1 MNAAT
6 VLTSGGDNTRMV
18 FTPPGPI
25 PCTESVTVWTW
36 GDENAPRTWVVTMED
51 GTTFSEA
58 VTSTGSVMTPVT
70 ISANGNITQ
79 IRSVQSAGAGRSH
92 AWSAV
97 AIDGVLFVDGP
108 APDKV
113 TTVSPKRGSGTVESI
128 NGTEVTISP
137 FTDNCFKPGQW
148 LTVDKPLM
156 VTPVT
161 SEITNYGNLTK
172 TVTVTNVKDLV
183 EFESGD
189 NVFMAD
195 EDGNPVSPEITTSPI
210 ASITGVPVTWSSD
223 HFRISVGGGQ
233 QSWGSGPLAFNGND
247 SDGASGTGDTNQMG
261 TFTLDKLSDLGDFY
275 CDSVTYKISRRG
287 YETPGNDYGRR
298 IMFYYADGTNAG
310 SDSVDDPDS
319 GTNFK
324 ISVNPN
330 PDKPLDYLQL
340 VGGNNNQFG
349 GGGGYGTS
357 TITVYM
363 IKLDG
368 VTLIDGEDYNSDLIF
383 TSGTNISQF
392 KRGDTLVTGEKV
404 LEDGDASNRL
414 IKVQGTNYSVGSTVS
429 VTKTG
434 TGVVESVNGLDIILS
449 ESNDGWSAGYYES
462 TDPKESLSSTA
473 YLEFDSAGNV
483 SSYSVNPVPPRTMDL
498 IQNIKLTFPEK
509 FDNTDLP
516 PDVEFADNGA
526 YLQTQ
531 IQVDNEYGESEV
543 VESNALVPATTG
555 GYIPA
560 GYSGYLV
567 DDLIQ
572 MAANTATLDQRI
584 ADNTAVKRQSKF
596 EDFQTK
602 LSTKTD

>member
-1 MNAAT
+1 
-6 VLTSGGDNTRMV
+6 
-18 FTPPGPI
+18 
-25 PCTESVTVWTW
+25 
-36 GDENAPRTWVVTMED
+36 
-51 GTTFSEA
+51 
-58 VTSTGSVMTPVT
+58 
-70 ISANGNITQ
+70 
-79 IRSVQSAGAGRSH
+79 
-92 AWSAV
+92 
-97 AIDGVLFVDGP
+97 
-108 APDKV
+108 
-113 TTVSPKRGSGTVESI
+113 
-128 NGTEVTISP
+128 
-137 FTDNCFKPGQW
+137 
-148 LTVDKPLM
+148 
-156 VTPVT
+156 
-161 SEITNYGNLTK
+161 
-172 TVTVTNVKDLV
+172 
-183 EFESGD
+183 
-189 NVFMAD
+189 
-195 EDGNPVSPEITTSPI
+195 
-210 ASITGVPVTWSSD
+210 
-223 HFRISVGGGQ
+223 
-233 QSWGSGPLAFNGND
+233 
-247 SDGASGTGDTNQMG
+247 
-261 TFTLDKLSDLGDFY
+261 
-275 CDSVTYKISRRG
+275 
-287 YETPGNDYGRR
+287 
-298 IMFYYADGTNAG
+298 MFYYADGTNAG

-449 ESNDGWSAGYYES
+449 ESNDGWSAGYYVS